1 MFYLIRE
8 ILSLQL
14 VHAAGRQPCSQAN
27 PAGSVSKQTVARAH
41 RPPFVRESTLGS
53 SCNKVASLLGSALSL
68 PVTPAQEQSLNCRD
82 HRDHTGQTD
91 LSWARDEWAH
101 FCTGGGHP
109 SLRPGNSV
117 PIAPSHAAECP
128 RGAWANLL
136 RPNPR
141 LGCWTCNFLL
151 PGQSPQASLQRSLS
165 PT

>member
-1 MFYLIRE
+1 MLP
-8 ILSLQL
+8 L
-14 VHAAGRQPCSQAN
+14 VL
-27 PAGSVSKQTVARAH
+27 KQTVARAH

-53 SCNKVASLLGSALSL
+53 SCDKVASLLGSALSL

-82 HRDHTGQTD
+82 HWDHTGQTD

-117 PIAPSHAAECP
+117 PFASSHAAQCP
-128 RGAWANLL
+128 RGAWANHL

-141 LGCWTCNFLL
+141 LGCWTCYLVCRPVTLCPTLQFSV
-151 PGQSPQASLQRSLS
+151 PASYLMPHSAI
-165 PT
+165 